1 MNCLI
6 IAAWAALPTFS
17 AVASAS
23 PSLSSVYREAA
34 AVLKEV
40 PVPPP
45 ARPVDP
51 LADLVAAAIA
61 PVVGSTRAPAVVVG
75 VIVPAGSR
83 VFGYGE
89 TIPGGGVVPGG
100 DTVFEI
106 GSITK
111 VFTGLLLA
119 ETAERGEVS
128 LDDPVSA
135 LLPAG
140 TRIPSGR
147 RAITLR
153 DLSAHISGLP
163 KLYDDFNPRDPANP
177 YADYTAAK
185 LFADLASH
193 PLTREPGVRI
203 EYSNLG
209 AGLLGDALAL
219 KARKNYEDI
228 VRERIGRPLG
238 MSDTTISLTASQKA
252 RLAPGHADARI
263 VPGWDFASLQGAGAL
278 RSTVNDL
285 IRLLQAQLGGGAL
298 GAAVRETQKV
308 HSGAA
313 LPSGNGIKEVALGW
327 VILEIGGK
335 RIYFHNGGTGG
346 YSTSIAFIPESATA
360 VVVLANS
367 YLDDGAVDRAALK
380 ILLSL

>member
-17 AVASAS
+17 AAAS
-23 PSLSSVYREAA
+23 PSLSSVFQEAA

-40 PVPPP
+40 PAPPT
-45 ARPVDP
+45 RPTDP
-51 LADLVAAAIA
+51 LADLVSAAVA
-61 PVVGSTRAPAVVVG
+61 PVVGSTRAPAAVVG
-75 VIVPAGSR
+75 VIAPAGSR

-89 TIPGGGVVPGG
+89 TVPGGGVVPGG

-106 GSITK
+106 GSISK

-140 TRIPSGR
+140 TKVPSGR

-153 DLSAHISGLP
+153 DLSAHVSGLP
-163 KLYDDFNPRDPANP
+163 KLYDDFNPKDPSNP
-177 YADYTAAK
+177 YADYTSAK
-185 LFADLASH
+185 LFSDLASH
-193 PLTREPGVRI
+193 PLTREPGNRI

-209 AGLLGDALAL
+209 AGLLGDSLAL
-219 KARKNYEDI
+219 KAKKSYEDL

-238 MSDTTISLTASQKA
+238 LSDTTITLSASQKA
-252 RLAPGHADARI
+252 RLAPGHINARI
-263 VPGWDFASLQGAGAL
+263 VSGWDFASLQGAGAL

-298 GAAVRETQKV
+298 GAAIRETHKV

-327 VILEIGGK
+327 VILEIGGR